1 MITLFG
7 KFAPRTARNYWLLD
21 ELAEPYEVVPVDY
34 SLGETRTE
42 EYRRLNPSGKI
53 PSLRDGD
60 LAVTESMGINLY
72 LAERYGRGGLWPD
85 DQSGV
90 AAVFQW
96 TLWAATELDPAAM
109 ERAIQHLYR
118 AEDKRDAERL
128 NALAERCGV
137 LCGHLGLRLQQAPYL
152 GGESFTVADLNVA
165 AVIEILVRTGFDLT
179 RWPLVEAWFA
189 RCMARPGHAQ
199 TREREWIK

>member
-53 PSLRDGD
+53 PALRDGE
-60 LAVTESMGINLY
+60 LTITESLGINLY

-85 DQSGV
+85 DPAGV

-96 TLWAATELDPAAM
+96 TLWAATELDPPAM

-118 AEDKRDAERL
+118 AEEKRDGERL
-128 NALAERCGV
+128 AELAERCGV
-137 LCGHLGLRLQQAPYL
+137 LCGHLDLRLRQASYL
-152 GGESFTVADLNVA
+152 AGDRFTVADLNVV
-165 AVIEILVRTGFDLT
+165 AVLEILTRTSFDLSH
-179 RWPLVEAWFA
+179 WPAVREWFA
-189 RCMARPGHAQ
+189 SSLARPGHAE
-199 TREREWIK
+199 TREREWVK